1 MNPNSISKPVP
12 VPIILPPIP
21 SPTSVVYTIPAYMFI
36 FNKTF
41 ELVPNYTNFLKTNEY
56 YGKFNEKTSVEPIDE
71 QISSL
76 PFIILKK
83 IIEDNIHNSE
93 YFSILIKNSISK
105 DLLVLL
111 SLLTNQ
117 TNNFKNAK
125 INKNDMIKN
134 LEVSSTKNYY
144 NNGIGFGTG
153 DYTTSVWSINF
164 TSWKVKTEKAHILLV
179 FKIFESL
186 IDAIKLHDDE
196 KREILID
203 QIKKSCLISCIL
215 NYIKSSSSKF
225 FYNDSKISN

>member
-1 MNPNSISKPVP
+1 MNPQSFSKPVH
-12 VPIILPPIP
+12 VPIILPPTP
-21 SPTSVVYTIPAYMFI
+21 TPTSVVYTIPAYIFI

-93 YFSILIKNSISK
+93 YFSILIKNNVSK

-111 SLLTNQ
+111 SLLTSQ
-117 TNNFKNAK
+117 TNNFKNAQ
-125 INKNDMIKN
+125 ITKNDMIIN
-134 LEVSSTKNYY
+134 PEVSSTKNYY

-153 DYTTSVWSINF
+153 DTTSVWSINF

-196 KREILID
+196 KRVILID

-225 FYNDSKISN
+225 FYYDSKIFN